1 MKKYG
6 QCSNLSTYVQV
17 IIVQKRINL
26 PTANMGSR
34 HSKRKYNKEGHK
46 QKMCKIGLSL
56 GRNQLKVEGNFQF
69 GYHSEIDKKYH
80 AVDGEPQEED
90 INKKY
95 EVAQDEKSY
104 LHSHSHSVQ
113 KCKCRECNTF
123 AIVQIHVQMFQAMP
137 FKR

>member
-34 HSKRKYNKEGHK
+34 HSKNKYNKEGHK

-69 GYHSEIDKKYH
+69 GYHSEIDKKYE
-80 AVDGEPQEED
+80 AVDAKFLSQEED
-90 INKKY
+90 TSEINKKY
-95 EVAQDEKSY
+95 EVVHAKHLPIIPEEGEENGRVPDTTVLQS
-104 LHSHSHSVQ
+104 
-113 KCKCRECNTF
+113 
-123 AIVQIHVQMFQAMP
+123 
-137 FKR
+137 

>member
-6 QCSNLSTYVQV
+6 QRSTLSTYVHM
-17 IIVQKRINL
+17 IMLQKPTSL

-34 HSKRKYNKEGHK
+34 PSKRKYNKEGHK

-69 GYHSEIDKKYH
+69 GYHSEIDKKYE
-80 AVDGEPQEED
+80 AVDAKPQEED

-95 EVAQDEKSY
+95 EVVHAKHLPVIPEEEEEENGRVPDTTVLQS
-104 LHSHSHSVQ
+104 
-113 KCKCRECNTF
+113 
-123 AIVQIHVQMFQAMP
+123 
-137 FKR
+137 

>member
-6 QCSNLSTYVQV
+6 QRSTLSTYVHM
-17 IIVQKRINL
+17 IMLQKPTNL

-34 HSKRKYNKEGHK
+34 PSKRKYNKEGHK

-69 GYHSEIDKKYH
+69 GYHSEIDKKYE
-80 AVDGEPQEED
+80 AVDAKPQEED

-95 EVAQDEKSY
+95 EVVHAKHLPVIPEEEEEENGRVPDTTVLQS
-104 LHSHSHSVQ
+104 
-113 KCKCRECNTF
+113 
-123 AIVQIHVQMFQAMP
+123 
-137 FKR
+137 

>member
-6 QCSNLSTYVQV
+6 QCCNLSTYVHM
-17 IIVQKRINL
+17 IMLQKPTNL

-34 HSKRKYNKEGHK
+34 PSKRKYNKEGHK

-95 EVAQDEKSY
+95 EVDHAKH
-104 LHSHSHSVQ
+104 L
-113 KCKCRECNTF
+113 
-123 AIVQIHVQMFQAMP
+123 AIIPEEEEENGRVPDTTVLQS
-137 FKR
+137 